1 MLEDER
7 TAVCETAKQMTRDGL
22 VVGTSGNVSIRA
34 GNYLVVTPT
43 GVNYALMR
51 PEDVTVVTL
60 SGEHVEGALRAT
72 SELPLHLAACAA
84 GATAVVHT
92 HAVHATAV
100 STLVDAVPP
109 VHYLLGLFGGSV
121 RVAPYATYGTRALAD
136 GMLAAMAGRTGC
148 LLANHG
154 TVTTGVDLASA
165 YDRALQLEWLCR
177 VWLTARTAGDPSLL
191 PSAEV
196 ARVALKLR
204 SYGQPQS
211 LRLPTVP
218 SHTPHDER
226 HIP

>member
-1 MLEDER
+1 VLEDER

-148 LLANHG
+148 VRLRPRAPTRVVVSGVAHRTHSRRSITAALRGSCARCPKAALLRPTA
-154 TVTTGVDLASA
+154 VA
-165 YDRALQLEWLCR
+165 ALTHC
-177 VWLTARTAGDPSLL
+177 S
-191 PSAEV
+191 
-196 ARVALKLR
+196 
-204 SYGQPQS
+204 
-211 LRLPTVP
+211 VP
-218 SHTPHDER
+218 HPPR
-226 HIP
+226 